1 MIDRHVSNIEKS
13 FNKNNIQSA
22 FQLIYE
28 LKKKYPQSKRVEDL
42 FKKNKLK
49 YLKKM
54 RISSK
59 QIESL
64 YINKNQNDVKIKID
78 KFLKIEPDNA
88 YLNSFLGNYYGKIG
102 KLKQARSCHEKS
114 ILLNPYEIT
123 FYINLSE
130 TYKFLGNI
138 SLSRIFFQI
147 IKN

>member
-1 MIDRHVSNIEKS
+1 MIDKHVSNIEKS

-22 FQLIYE
+22 FKIIYE
-28 LKKKYPQSKRVEDL
+28 LKKKYPQSKKVEDL

-49 YLKKM
+49 YIKKM
-54 RISSK
+54 RISSND
-59 QIESL
+59 IESL

-78 KFLKIEPDNA
+78 QFLKIEPDNA

-102 KLKQARSCHEKS
+102 QLKQARICHEKS

-130 TYKFLGNI
+130 TYKFLGSI
-138 SLSRIFFQI
+138 S
-147 IKN
+147 